1 MNAPR
6 PDWHLDR
13 RITGALAFAFV
24 MQFGATVYWGASM
37 AAQVETNE
45 TNNATNTRHVEGL
58 NAGQREIAE
67 ALSGISAQMGFLLA
81 QYGRL
86 ARRLDAGTADYGGG
100 R

>member
-1 MNAPR
+1 MNARR

-13 RITGALAFAFV
+13 RISVALIFAFV

-37 AAQVETNE
+37 AAQVATNE
-45 TNNATNTRHVEGL
+45 DNIATTTRHVEGL

-67 ALSGISAQMGFLLA
+67 AQSGLSAQMGFLLGP
-81 QYGRL
+81 YGQLDLRV
-86 ARRLDAGTADYGGG
+86 DAGAGGMVGG